1 MMKKVYDKVHLYGKK
16 KNYQFRLGTPERA
29 AKAGLRTI
37 GIGALFGLSDIRK
50 EAFAGLHL
58 QYLIHHYPNTT
69 FGISLPRINPA
80 EGGYQPDHPLDDI
93 HFVQFLTAYRIFQ
106 PKADVSV
113 STREVPKFRDHLL
126 SLGVTRISAGSKT
139 DVGGYTNQ
147 DASTAQFEISDARSV
162 EETVAAIENKDSKSF
177 IKIGR
182 IYYEDRN
189 CRLRRNRFQC
199 CLSFNTKR
207 DFRI

>member
-1 MMKKVYDKVHLYGKK
+1 M
-16 KNYQFRLGTPERA
+16 
-29 AKAGLRTI
+29 
-37 GIGALFGLSDIRK
+37 
-50 EAFAGLHL
+50 
-58 QYLIHHYPNTT
+58 IHHYPNTT